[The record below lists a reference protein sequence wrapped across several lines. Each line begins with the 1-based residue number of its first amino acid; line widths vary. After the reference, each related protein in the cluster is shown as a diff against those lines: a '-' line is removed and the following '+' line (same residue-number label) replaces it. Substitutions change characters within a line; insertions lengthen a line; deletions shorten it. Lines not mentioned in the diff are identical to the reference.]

1 MPDLSCLAETDYEL
15 INLKKT
21 QLKQMDAEV
30 TLSTCQTGSLQEDYI
45 AILDKGCR
53 HSIRNMVVKMSISK
67 KKNRSLA
74 LT

>member
-30 TLSTCQTGSLQEDYI
+30 TLSTSQTGSLQEDYI
-45 AILDKGCR
+45 AILDKGLPSFYR
-53 HSIRNMVVKMSISK
+53 ENSREDEYFK
-67 KKNRSLA
+67 KEKS
-74 LT
+74 